1 MNERMLDFE
10 KWMTAATDKID
21 SLSSAIEDLESQ
33 MEKMKIDA
41 PAQMQQIEMVNARA
55 ERLEK
60 SAEQTATMLGKL
72 EKAVVAA
79 DEESYMNP

>member
-41 PAQMQQIEMVNARA
+41 PAQMQQIEM
-55 ERLEK
+55 
-60 SAEQTATMLGKL
+60 
-72 EKAVVAA
+72 
-79 DEESYMNP
+79 EESDVNP

>member
-41 PAQMQQIEMVNARA
+41 RE
-55 ERLEK
+55 E
-60 SAEQTATMLGKL
+60 
-72 EKAVVAA
+72 AVVPV
-79 DEESYMNP
+79 DEMNP

>member
-72 EKAVVAA
+72 EKAVVPV
-79 DEESYMNP
+79 DEMNP

>member
-10 KWMTAATDKID
+10 KWMTAATGKID

-72 EKAVVAA
+72 EKAVVPV
-79 DEESYMNP
+79 DEMNP